1 MIDIGK
7 NIKGIWMKGMEAV
20 GRRASDIA
28 SNTKYKVDEM
38 NMVSRRAEIMKDFGM
53 RAYALWQKG
62 EKFPEELAA
71 QLKEL
76 SELDEKLNDMRAER
90 YASIKQEPNPDNNN
104 DDNASQEK
112 QDSEE
117 NESVPEGEPEESND
131 HQLDEMNEAGDEM
144 PIIQVEGVEKTIAN
158 DEETESNQNLCDA
171 INDLFQKIPSADET
185 AEKVNGALDSLEE
198 GLKKFSDGLD
208 EKIDQITDQIN
219 KE

>member
-131 HQLDEMNEAGDEM
+131 HQLDAMNEAGDEM

-158 DEETESNQNLCDA
+158 DEETESNPNLCDA
-171 INDLFQKIPSADET
+171 INDLFQKTPSADET
-185 AEKVNGALDSLEE
+185 EEKVNGALDSLEE

>member
-117 NESVPEGEPEESND
+117 NESVPEGDPEESND

-158 DEETESNQNLCDA
+158 DEETESNPNLCDA

>member
-90 YASIKQEPNPDNNN
+90 YASIKQEPSPDNNN

-131 HQLDEMNEAGDEM
+131 HQLDAMNEAGDEM

-158 DEETESNQNLCDA
+158 DEETESNPNLCDA

>member
-7 NIKGIWMKGMEAV
+7 NFKNIWMKGMEAV

-62 EKFPEELAA
+62 EHFPEELDA

-90 YASIKQEPNPDNNN
+90 YASIKQEPSPDTSN
-104 DDNASQEK
+104 DDNASK
-112 QDSEE
+112 DKLDSEE
-117 NESVPEGEPEESND
+117 KESVPEAESEETNENL
-131 HQLDEMNEAGDEM
+131 QDEINEAADEM
-144 PIIQVEGVEKTIAN
+144 PIIQVESIEKTNLN
-158 DEETESNQNLCDA
+158 DEVTDSNPNLCDA
-171 INDLFQKIPSADET
+171 INDLFQNIPSADET
-185 AEKVNGALDSLEE
+185 AEKVNDALDSLED

-219 KE
+219 RE

>member
-131 HQLDEMNEAGDEM
+131 HQLDAMNEAGDEM

-158 DEETESNQNLCDA
+158 DEETESNPNLCDA

-198 GLKKFSDGLD
+198 GLKKFRDGLD

>member
-158 DEETESNQNLCDA
+158 DEETESNPNLCDA

>member
-7 NIKGIWMKGMEAV
+7 NIKDIWMKGMEAV

-158 DEETESNQNLCDA
+158 DEETESNPNLCDA

>member
-38 NMVSRRAEIMKDFGM
+38 NMVSRRAEIMKEFGT

-62 EKFPEELAA
+62 EHFPEELEA

-90 YASIKQEPNPDNNN
+90 YASIKQEPTPDNSS
-104 DDNASQEK
+104 DDNASKEK

-117 NESVPEGEPEESND
+117 YEPAVEAEPEEENENL
-131 HQLDEMNEAGDEM
+131 LDEINETDDDM
-144 PIIQVEGVEKTIAN
+144 PIIQVESVEKTTVNA
-158 DEETESNQNLCDA
+158 DETESNPDLCDA

-185 AEKVNGALDSLEE
+185 AEKVNDALDSLED

>member
-7 NIKGIWMKGMEAV
+7 NIKDIWMKGMEAV

-38 NMVSRRAEIMKDFGM
+38 NIVSRRAEIMKDFGM

-158 DEETESNQNLCDA
+158 DEETESNPNLCDA

>member
-7 NIKGIWMKGMEAV
+7 NIKDIWMKGMEAV

-131 HQLDEMNEAGDEM
+131 HQLDAMNEAGDEM
-144 PIIQVEGVEKTIAN
+144 PIIQVKGVEKTIAN
-158 DEETESNQNLCDA
+158 DEETESNPNLCDA

>member
-7 NIKGIWMKGMEAV
+7 NIKDIWMKGMEAV

-144 PIIQVEGVEKTIAN
+144 PIIQV
-158 DEETESNQNLCDA
+158 
-171 INDLFQKIPSADET
+171 
-185 AEKVNGALDSLEE
+185 
-198 GLKKFSDGLD
+198 
-208 EKIDQITDQIN
+208 
-219 KE
+219 